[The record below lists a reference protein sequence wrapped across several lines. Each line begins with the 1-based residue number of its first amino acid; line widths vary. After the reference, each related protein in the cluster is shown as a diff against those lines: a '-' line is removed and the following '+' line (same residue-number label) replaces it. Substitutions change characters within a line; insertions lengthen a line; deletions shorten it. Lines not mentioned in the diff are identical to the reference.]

1 MRELIF
7 KNLEPKNIRQLT
19 VNCAKV
25 SIIPLGEGGAGG
37 LSEIVNSIRLNYL
50 SFDIIDFV
58 FSHSLGEG
66 GAGGLTET
74 KIQFT

>member
-25 SIIPLGEGGAGG
+25 SVIPLGEGGAGG
-37 LSEIVNSIRLNYL
+37 LSEIINSIHLNYL
-50 SFDIIDFV
+50 SFDIVDFV
-58 FSHSLGEG
+58 FSHSL
-66 GAGGLTET
+66 
-74 KIQFT
+74 